1 MEYVIVGLLGVVI
14 VLLLVLILRK
24 NNNNNNEMTE
34 RLGHFE
40 ANINKEIGEFK
51 FGFSKVL
58 TQDFELLNERIEKKL
73 TLINDRVNERLDQ
86 NFEKSNKTFMNVL
99 ERLNK
104 IDEAQKKIDS
114 LNGEIVSLQGVLT
127 DKKTRGTFGEV
138 NLEYILNNAFGSN
151 KNGIYKTQV
160 KLSTGVI
167 ADAILYAPAPLGTIA
182 IDSKFPL
189 ENYQRMTDRTKSKE
203 ERDYYEKMFVSDV
216 KKHINDISEKYIIP
230 GETTDEAIMF
240 LPAEALFAEINAYH
254 AELLNYAYSKKVW
267 IAGPTTL
274 ISTVSII
281 SMILKNMERDKYAK
295 VIHEE
300 LNKLSVEFSRYKERW
315 DKLARSVKN
324 VNQSIDDLHTTSE
337 KITKR
342 FDSINSVDLDKLGNK
357 EDNIEMIE
365 MKQSQSFFLLHRVSA
380 DKLYV
385 VHKLI
390 KKAVKIKVCPFS

>member
-14 VLLLVLILRK
+14 VLLLVLVFRK
-24 NNNNNNEMTE
+24 NNNNEMTE

-51 FGFSKVL
+51 YGFSKVL

-114 LNGEIVSLQGVLT
+114 LNGEIVSLQSVLT

-189 ENYQRMTDRTKSKE
+189 ENYQRMTDKTKTKE
-203 ERDYYEKMFVSDV
+203 EREYHEKLFVQDV

-254 AELLNYAYSKKVW
+254 PELLNFAYNKRVW

-295 VIHEE
+295 VIHDE
-300 LNKLSVEFSRYKERW
+300 LNKLSVEFSRYKDRW
-315 DKLARSVKN
+315 DKLARTVKS
-324 VNQSIDDLHTTSE
+324 VNQSIDELHTTSE

-357 EDNIEMIE
+357 EDSIKIET
-365 MKQSQSFFLLHRVSA
+365 
-380 DKLYV
+380 Y
-385 VHKLI
+385 
-390 KKAVKIKVCPFS
+390 

>member
-14 VLLLVLILRK
+14 VLLLVLVFRK
-24 NNNNNNEMTE
+24 NNNNEMTE

-51 FGFSKVL
+51 YGFSKVL

-114 LNGEIVSLQGVLT
+114 LNGEIVSLQSVLT

-189 ENYQRMTDRTKSKE
+189 ENYQRMTDKTKTKE
-203 ERDYYEKMFVSDV
+203 EREYHEKLFVQDV

-230 GETTDEAIMF
+230 GETTDEAILF

-254 AELLNYAYSKKVW
+254 PELLNFAYNKRVW

-300 LNKLSVEFSRYKERW
+300 LNKLSVEFSRYKDRW
-315 DKLARSVKN
+315 DKLARTVKS
-324 VNQSIDDLHTTSE
+324 VNQSIDELHTTSE

-357 EDNIEMIE
+357 EDTIKIET
-365 MKQSQSFFLLHRVSA
+365 
-380 DKLYV
+380 Y
-385 VHKLI
+385 
-390 KKAVKIKVCPFS
+390 

>member
-14 VLLLVLILRK
+14 VLLLVLVFRK
-24 NNNNNNEMTE
+24 NNNNEMTE

-51 FGFSKVL
+51 YGFSKVL

-114 LNGEIVSLQGVLT
+114 LNGEIVSLQSVLT

-189 ENYQRMTDRTKSKE
+189 ENYQRMTDKTKTKE
-203 ERDYYEKMFVSDV
+203 EREYHEKLFVQDV
-216 KKHINDISEKYIIP
+216 KKHINDINEKYIIP

-254 AELLNYAYSKKVW
+254 PELLNFAYNKRVW

-300 LNKLSVEFSRYKERW
+300 LNKLSVEFSRYKDRW
-315 DKLARSVKN
+315 DKLARTVKS
-324 VNQSIDDLHTTSE
+324 VNQSIDELHTTSE

-357 EDNIEMIE
+357 EDTIKIET
-365 MKQSQSFFLLHRVSA
+365 
-380 DKLYV
+380 Y
-385 VHKLI
+385 
-390 KKAVKIKVCPFS
+390 

>member
-1 MEYVIVGLLGVVI
+1 MEYVIIGMLGLVL

-24 NNNNNNEMTE
+24 NNNNEMTE

-51 FGFSKVL
+51 YSFSKVL
-58 TQDFELLNERIEKKL
+58 THDFEALNEKIEKKL

-114 LNGEIVSLQGVLT
+114 LNGEIVSLQSVLT

-160 KLSTGVI
+160 KLSTGAI

-189 ENYQRMTDRTKSKE
+189 ENYQKMTDRNRTKE
-203 ERDYYEKMFVSDV
+203 EREYHEKLFVQDV
-216 KKHINDISEKYIIP
+216 KKHINDISNKYILP

-274 ISTVSII
+274 ISTLSII

-300 LNKLSVEFSRYKERW
+300 LSKLSVEFSRYKERW
-315 DKLARSVKN
+315 DKLARNVKT
-324 VNQSIDDLHTTSE
+324 VNQSIDELHTTSE
-337 KITKR
+337 KISKR
-342 FDSINSVDLDKLGNK
+342 FDSINSVDLEKLGSK
-357 EDNIEMIE
+357 EDEIEIIEM
-365 MKQSQSFFLLHRVSA
+365 H
-380 DKLYV
+380 
-385 VHKLI
+385 
-390 KKAVKIKVCPFS
+390 